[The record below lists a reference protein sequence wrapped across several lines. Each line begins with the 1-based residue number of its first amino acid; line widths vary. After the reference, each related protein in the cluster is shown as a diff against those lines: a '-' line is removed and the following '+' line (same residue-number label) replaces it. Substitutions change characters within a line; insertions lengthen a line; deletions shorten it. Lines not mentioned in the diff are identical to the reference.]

1 MEPTTAVRQAEV
13 AAAKTMIERGA
24 RRPGSVTG
32 ATDHWDRLRF
42 CWDAELAGEWPRDRA
57 AHPGV
62 RRVQRTDDTFSRED
76 FVDDHASDTYRG
88 W

>member
-1 MEPTTAVRQAEV
+1 M
-13 AAAKTMIERGA
+13 
-24 RRPGSVTG
+24 
-32 ATDHWDRLRF
+32 
-42 CWDAELAGEWPRDRA
+42 AGERPRDRA

-88 W
+88 